1 LENLKL
7 NEQRYINAAKQSQ
20 DEINRLTQKLHKLD
34 AMCNEETINAK
45 RKLQDYKSRRDES
58 EAGAEELSE
67 QLTQSQ
73 IQNAI
78 LHRELKN
85 LNVEHQQLRDTVTK
99 INAENEKLQRQKGSP
114 PMDDCGAPR
123 QIHELEH
130 THSDERVRAVRPPR
144 TAERGPPP
152 LLAGEG
158 EGDGGSRPSP
168 EEARGLHTT
177 GVGGHSVRD
186 VCATPSPVP
195 QGGTHIR
202 GGKQHLPPPLTG
214 QKKHRWC
221 TTVAG

>member
-1 LENLKL
+1 VCRAVTVFQGVQGEASKDRELKTLKKQGATHCKEIADAKRNLHVHASREHERVEGL
-7 NEQRYINAAKQSQ
+7 NEQLNQCQA
-20 DEINRLTQKLHKLD
+20 
-34 AMCNEETINAK
+34 
-45 RKLQDYKSRRDES
+45 
-58 EAGAEELSE
+58 
-67 QLTQSQ
+67 
-73 IQNAI
+73 QNAI
-78 LHRELKN
+78 LRRELKN

-214 QKKHRWC
+214 QKTNTDGALRWL
-221 TTVAG
+221 GE